1 MSIEIISKVLKL
13 DVKPSSCKFVL
24 VALAN
29 CANDE
34 DRTCYP
40 SVKYLCDATS
50 QDRKTVLEN
59 LKKLKNMGLISD
71 TGNRKGFTGQVI
83 VYKIITENFTANSA
97 ENGTIKQSQNRN
109 STENGT
115 VPKFP
120 PNSPVFPVKESRFSH
135 ETVPKTGHGNVN
147 EPSLEPLIETSV
159 LKTTQKNK
167 KTEKT
172 FTEYE
177 DDCLQN
183 GVDLIPENSEPMVLA
198 GKLGLDGEMMELFWD
213 EFYAAHT
220 DPASKSF
227 AKKQACWLKTI
238 SVYMRKNYFKIWDF
252 DRATGEAYLTSTG
265 KSLAKIR
272 SAT

>member
-1 MSIEIISKVLKL
+1 MSLGALSWAAKQNIKSVQKLTLMMLANRHNGDTGQCNPSHSLLAQDCGLSDSGVRTAVRQLAALGLIKIISTSKNGVKLPNQYVLNTHL
-13 DVKPSSCKFVL
+13 NITHDVGHEKTDGGSCGDRGWVTKKPTVGHVVTEGGSCG
-24 VALAN
+24 
-29 CANDE
+29 D
-34 DRTCYP
+34 D
-40 SVKYLCDATS
+40 
-50 QDRKTVLEN
+50 KTVSEP
-59 LKKLKNMGLISD
+59 
-71 TGNRKGFTGQVI
+71 VI
-83 VYKIITENFTANSA
+83 E
-97 ENGTIKQSQNRN
+97 
-109 STENGT
+109 T
-115 VPKFP
+115 V
-120 PNSPVFPVKESRFSH
+120 SEPVKNK
-135 ETVPKTGHGNVN
+135 TVRNQP
-147 EPSLEPLIETSV
+147 
-159 LKTTQKNK
+159 K

-227 AKKQACWLKTI
+227 TKKQTCWLKTI

-272 SAT
+272 SAA

>member
-1 MSIEIISKVLKL
+1 MSLDALSWAAKQNIKSVQKLTLMMLANRHNGDTGQCNPSHSLLAQDCGLSDSGVRTAVRQLAALGLIKIISTSKNGVKLPNQYVLNTRL
-13 DVKPSSCKFVL
+13 YITHGVGHVVTEGGSCG
-24 VALAN
+24 
-29 CANDE
+29 D
-34 DRTCYP
+34 D
-40 SVKYLCDATS
+40 
-50 QDRKTVLEN
+50 KTVSEPV
-59 LKKLKNMGLISD
+59 IE
-71 TGNRKGFTGQVI
+71 TGI
-83 VYKIITENFTANSA
+83 E
-97 ENGTIKQSQNRN
+97 
-109 STENGT
+109 
-115 VPKFP
+115 
-120 PNSPVFPVKESRFSH
+120 PVKNK
-135 ETVPKTGHGNVN
+135 TVRN
-147 EPSLEPLIETSV
+147 PS
-159 LKTTQKNK
+159 K

-227 AKKQACWLKTI
+227 TKKQSCWLKTI

-272 SAT
+272 SAA